1 MNIKFI
7 PSKFFFVCCKA
18 SSVPIKTKWYCQ
30 EEGFL
35 YSPHGWLDLLISV
48 TPGVIAVRWR
58 DDNSHRNIFIIS
70 FDIIMAV
77 FILETHNPS
86 RRIMRLSCYPSSV
99 KTGRT
104 I

>member
-7 PSKFFFVCCKA
+7 PSKLFFVCCKA

-35 YSPHGWLDLLISV
+35 YSPHAWLDLLISV

-58 DDNSHRNIFIIS
+58 DDNSHQNIFYYI
-70 FDIIMAV
+70 F
-77 FILETHNPS
+77 
-86 RRIMRLSCYPSSV
+86 
-99 KTGRT
+99 
-104 I
+104 

>member
-7 PSKFFFVCCKA
+7 PSKFFFDCCKA

-58 DDNSHRNIFIIS
+58 DGNSHQNIFIIS
-70 FDIIMAV
+70 FDIIM
-77 FILETHNPS
+77 F
-86 RRIMRLSCYPSSV
+86 
-99 KTGRT
+99 
-104 I
+104 

>member
-35 YSPHGWLDLLISV
+35 YSPHAWLDLLISV
-48 TPGVIAVRWR
+48 APGVIAVRWR
-58 DDNSHRNIFIIS
+58 DDNSHQNIFIIS
-70 FDIIMAV
+70 FDIIM
-77 FILETHNPS
+77 F
-86 RRIMRLSCYPSSV
+86 
-99 KTGRT
+99 
-104 I
+104 